1 LNLEENK
8 ISSFVLT
15 PPNAI
20 LGILLILGPLN
31 FVFLGALVILGVLG
45 ALNNLLNL
53 TEEPKKTKVAII
65 SQKKA
70 LDMASQ
76 MQVV

>member
-1 LNLEENK
+1 V
-8 ISSFVLT
+8 F
-15 PPNAI
+15 
-20 LGILLILGPLN
+20 G
-31 FVFLGALVILGVLG
+31 FLGALVILGFFG

-53 TEEPKKTKVAII
+53 TEEPRKTKMTII

-70 LDMASQ
+70 LNMASQ